1 MKIKEIEHRTIIV
14 VTTEDGTEYTR
25 HSEDCWMQSYGMSEE
40 CVQDTTEIEEAYQD
54 FIKPTEEDIQFNLM
68 GEHLDR
74 SIVLSNELVKFFD
87 DKVKNFDKEM
97 EQYSDLPDKEYRKME
112 KQVRKAFDKIEQDFI
127 TQNQEANRKLDE
139 EFMARGYNPRMSV
152 DEFSKLMGD

>member
-14 VTTEDGTEYTR
+14 LTTEDGTEYTR

-40 CVQDTTEIEEAYQD
+40 CVQDTTEIEAAYQD
-54 FIKPTEEDIQFNLM
+54 FIKPTEEDIQFKLM

-74 SIVLSNELVKFFD
+74 SCALSSELVKFFD
-87 DKVKNFDKEM
+87 DKAKNFDKEM
-97 EQYSDLPDKEYRKME
+97 EQYSHLPDKEYRKIE
-112 KQVRKAFDKIEQDFI
+112 KQVIKNFDKIEQDFI
-127 TQNQEANRKLDE
+127 AQNQEANRKLDE

-152 DEFSKLMGD
+152 SEFSKLMGD